1 MNTQLL
7 VLYARIL
14 KNLYIDNQKVQ
25 VADEL
30 NSEIWYH
37 QTWQNLL
44 DMNICIT
51 KFPVIF
57 MLTTTCYL

>member
-44 DMNICIT
+44 DLNICIT
-51 KFPVIF
+51 
-57 MLTTTCYL
+57 